1 MIIPKR
7 RLQNIFF
14 IFLIDLRVWCQLSE
28 AQIDEGADDNE
39 EVEAVPRIREI
50 VLEAESSKFEH
61 ELADK
66 EEGEEQ
72 IDVIQKVC
80 VPLGLIIHLQT
91 KVGTRC

>member
-1 MIIPKR
+1 MRISKR
-7 RLQNIFF
+7 RLQNIF
-14 IFLIDLRVWCQLSE
+14 IFLIDLRVWCELCE
-28 AQIDEGADDNE
+28 AQIDERADDNE

-50 VLEAESSKFEH
+50 VLEAESSELEH